1 MEDSLRIIGEYGAF
15 QTGIK
20 IILLSCA
27 FLTNIYSNEIDI
39 MLKFPNFIIL
49 KNNSFNISNTTLYDY
64 KYCDKNRYKI
74 ELDENTLLKNW
85 NYNFKLFC
93 EN

>member
-49 KNNSFNISNTTLYDY
+49 QIIPL
-64 KYCDKNRYKI
+64 I
-74 ELDENTLLKNW
+74 
-85 NYNFKLFC
+85 
-93 EN
+93 